1 MTHKVQKHKSKL
13 WREPWL
19 PYFALIVVW
28 YSIFSDDDAIF
39 FLHKWTQ
46 QQCNIKQI
54 KSIYLLGLW
63 KKITSMTLQN
73 DWIKHFKQKKKKKA
87 IMHKNRKDSK
97 YVPAFWQVWYT
108 RIKENEVRMVKA
120 GVNIIIHDTRV
131 TPTSMTCCSCTING
145 FSIVTKTYILS
156 P

>member
-1 MTHKVQKHKSKL
+1 MWRIRYKSTNQNYEGNL
-13 WREPWL
+13 GYHILPWL
-19 PYFALIVVW
+19 SFDTQSFLMMMR
-28 YSIFSDDDAIF
+28 FF

-73 DWIKHFKQKKKKKA
+73 DWIKHFKKKKKA

-120 GVNIIIHDTRV
+120 GVNIIIHDRRV
-131 TPTSMTCCSCTING
+131 TPTSMTRCSCTING
-145 FSIVTKTYILS
+145 FPIVTKTYILS

>member
-28 YSIFSDDDAIF
+28 YSIFSDDDAIS

-63 KKITSMTLQN
+63 KKNNKYDSAKWLNKTFQ
-73 DWIKHFKQKKKKKA
+73 KKKKA
-87 IMHKNRKDSK
+87 IMHKNRNDSK

-120 GVNIIIHDTRV
+120 GVNIIIHDRRV
-131 TPTSMTCCSCTING
+131 TPTSMTRCSCTING
-145 FSIVTKTYILS
+145 FPIVTKTYILS

>member
-28 YSIFSDDDAIF
+28 YAIFSDDDAIS

-63 KKITSMTLQN
+63 KKNNKYDSAKWLNKT
-73 DWIKHFKQKKKKKA
+73 FQKKKKKA

-108 RIKENEVRMVKA
+108 RINENEVRMVKA
-120 GVNIIIHDTRV
+120 GVNIIIHDRRV
-131 TPTSMTCCSCTING
+131 TPTSMTRCSCTING
-145 FSIVTKTYILS
+145 FPIVTKTYILS

>member
-28 YSIFSDDDAIF
+28 YSIFSDDDAIS

-46 QQCNIKQI
+46 QQCILNRLKA
-54 KSIYLLGLW
+54 SIYWVCG

-73 DWIKHFKQKKKKKA
+73 DWIKHFKKKKKA

-120 GVNIIIHDTRV
+120 GVNIIIHDRRV
-131 TPTSMTCCSCTING
+131 TPTSMTRCSCTING
-145 FSIVTKTYILS
+145 FPIVTKTYILS

>member
-1 MTHKVQKHKSKL
+1 MWRIRYKSTNQNYEGNL
-13 WREPWL
+13 GYHILPWL
-19 PYFALIVVW
+19 SFDTQ
-28 YSIFSDDDAIF
+28 S
-39 FLHKWTQ
+39 FLMMMRLLFCTNEHNSSVILNRLKA
-46 QQCNIKQI
+46 
-54 KSIYLLGLW
+54 SIYWVCG

-73 DWIKHFKQKKKKKA
+73 DWIKHFKKKKKA

-120 GVNIIIHDTRV
+120 GVNIIIHDRRV
-131 TPTSMTCCSCTING
+131 TPTSMTRCSCTING
-145 FSIVTKTYILS
+145 FPIVTKTYILS

>member
-28 YSIFSDDDAIF
+28 YAIFSDDDAIS

-63 KKITSMTLQN
+63 RKNNKYDSAKWLNKT
-73 DWIKHFKQKKKKKA
+73 FKKKKKKA

-120 GVNIIIHDTRV
+120 GVNIIIHDRRV
-131 TPTSMTCCSCTING
+131 TPTSMTRCSWLMV
-145 FSIVTKTYILS
+145 FL
-156 P
+156 

>member
-1 MTHKVQKHKSKL
+1 MKGTLVTIFCL
-13 WREPWL
+13 DCR
-19 PYFALIVVW
+19 LILNLFW
-28 YSIFSDDDAIF
+28 WWCDFFSAQMN
-39 FLHKWTQ
+39 TTAVY
-46 QQCNIKQI
+46 IKQI

-63 KKITSMTLQN
+63 KKNNKYDSAKWLNKTFQ
-73 DWIKHFKQKKKKKA
+73 KKKKA

-120 GVNIIIHDTRV
+120 GVNIIIHDRRV
-131 TPTSMTCCSCTING
+131 TPTSMTHCSCTING
-145 FSIVTKTYILS
+145 FPIVTKTYILS